1 MFVSTLSMPNQLNQ
15 WQSDLCRCALLFS
28 ACSLQFCISTIMQ
41 NPTDFFNFIDQ
52 SQLPLLKQSES
63 SKHLW
68 TDQETQDLVDHI
80 YDNCHEAGG
89 QGFKATFW
97 NSLLS
102 HLTQQHPPQ
111 RTKDALQSKYNNVR
125 QVLFIMK

>member
-1 MFVSTLSMPNQLNQ
+1 MFVGTLSMPNQLNR
-15 WQSDLCRCALLFS
+15 DLCWYALLFS
-28 ACSLQFCISTIMQ
+28 ACSLQFCISTIMH
-41 NPTDFFNFIDQ
+41 PTDFFNFIDQ
-52 SQLPLLKQSES
+52 SQLPLLKRSES

-68 TDQETQDLVDHI
+68 TDQETQDLVNHI
-80 YDNCHEAGG
+80 YDNRHEAGG